1 MPSATSPTDPPGPT
15 RKHRFRS
22 FPMKNC
28 MPMIPKTKNI
38 QMISTRTSSI
48 SGTDSM
54 RVLTS
59 SRMPGIPLIVRNGRM
74 ARKARSPD
82 MFPAPP
88 GKRKL

>member
-1 MPSATSPTDPPGPT
+1 
-15 RKHRFRS
+15 
-22 FPMKNC
+22 
-28 MPMIPKTKNI
+28 
-38 QMISTRTSSI
+38 MISTRTSSI

-59 SRMPGIPLIVRNGRM
+59 SRMPGIPLIVRKGRM